1 MLHILWM
8 IIKFILIVLGI
19 LLGLLLL
26 CILVLLFCPVRYR
39 AQVEK
44 VREMPVK
51 ETKACAVVSWLFHGI
66 SVKICLENGQPDLC
80 IRILGIPVNRLVEF
94 IKNRK
99 KASSPGKMSKVAQK
113 EKELE
118 KEVWLETG
126 PSAETTGIS
135 EDNLDGF
142 SENAFESQ
150 SGLSKDFTTEP
161 DETGLF
167 APIVGKIKSI
177 TNAAVSAVKKVLAF
191 PSVIIDK
198 LRKWTLTIRS
208 ICGKIDWWKKLLSH
222 PRTKEAISLVWKDLK
237 KLIRHILP
245 TKMEGTVVL
254 GSEDPAVTGAV
265 LAALGISFPLH
276 KNCVEV
282 TPVFE
287 GENILE
293 GSIRL
298 KGRIYGCIFI
308 KTAIEVYFNK
318 NVKYVIRRWKHK
330 EG

>member
-26 CILVLLFCPVRYR
+26 CILLLLFCPVRYR
-39 AQVEK
+39 AQAEK
-44 VREMPVK
+44 TREVPLK
-51 ETKACAVVSWLFHGI
+51 EAKVCAAVSWLFHGI
-66 SVKICLENGQPDLC
+66 SLKVCLENGQSKLC

-99 KASSPGKMSKVAQK
+99 KASLPGK
-113 EKELE
+113 
-118 KEVWLETG
+118 
-126 PSAETTGIS
+126 
-135 EDNLDGF
+135 
-142 SENAFESQ
+142 ESQ
-150 SGLSKDFTTEP
+150 SGLSQDLLEKPVSRPLEGKQTVSLELEENTQDVQDFTMEP

-167 APIVGKIKSI
+167 ASIVGKIKSI
-177 TNAAVSAVKKVLAF
+177 TNAAVSAVKKILAF

-198 LRKWTLTIRS
+198 FRKWTLTIRS

-237 KLIRHILP
+237 KLVRHILP
-245 TKMEGTVVL
+245 TKMEGNVVW

-276 KNCVEV
+276 KNCVAV

-287 GENILE
+287 GDNILE